1 MKFHKRWY
9 IIFPLALLALSLQSC
24 LGLGGGGSSTSSNF
38 QTKSTANGTTIGINQ
53 TAQAVFKGK
62 IYFTLNRNLYVL
74 DGTRNVTQLTHG
86 MDVRRPARW
95 QMDRV
100 YQMVQGLFRS
110 HADAGQWRRA
120 ARAAFGQ
127 WHLCE

>member
-86 MDVRRPARW
+86 MDVRDPA
-95 QMDRV
+95 V
-100 YQMVQGLFRS
+100 
-110 HADAGQWRRA
+110 
-120 ARAAFGQ
+120 
-127 WHLCE
+127 